1 MQGNMFEQQKYMAR
15 LNAEL
20 RGYMTPGAAYGGNA
34 AGLNPPGGNT
44 SSLGTQTNTGLT
56 AGRLNAGRAGLGY
69 GEPRAQAKMV
79 TSKGSNIA
87 TGPSLQDDI
96 DEGRTKTQPFSR
108 SDPNRQGFRG
118 PKGRAQNVASLLG
131 GDSRDQVVPESAA
144 SGAASGLRKNQQ
156 IAEAG
161 AMGGPEGM
169 LMEAGRQEAEGQHRM
184 GVGLGAAIGSS
195 FA

>member
-20 RGYMTPGAAYGGNA
+20 RGYATQGAAYGGNA
-34 AGLNPPGGNT
+34 GAYNPAAGNL
-44 SSLGTQTNTGLT
+44 SSSSTQTNTGLT
-56 AGRLNAGRAGLGY
+56 KGRLNAGRAGLGY
-69 GEPRAQAKMV
+69 GEPRAQATMA
-79 TSKGSNIA
+79 TSKGTFTNM
-87 TGPSLQDDI
+87 PSTQETAI
-96 DEGRTKTQPFSR
+96 DEGSTKTQPFSR

-118 PKGRAQNVASLLG
+118 PKGKAQNVASLLG
-131 GDSRDQVVPESAA
+131 GDSRDQVVPENAA
-144 SGAASGLRKNQQ
+144 SGAASGFAKNQQ

-161 AMGGPEGM
+161 AMGGPAGM
-169 LMEAGRQEAEGQHRM
+169 LMEAGKQEAEGQRRI